1 MTVAVEAGPRRAPS
15 GARSG
20 ALLAAASAGS
30 IVANYVFLLAAAR
43 VLGSDQY
50 GSLAALLGLL
60 SVVLI
65 PAAALQMAVSREIS
79 RRVASGEQAG
89 ANAFATTTLRLA
101 ALATAPLV
109 AIAFALAV
117 PLAHLLHH
125 STGVVFLTEATLSTA
140 LIFPVAIGCLQ
151 GFQRFHALAA
161 MYAFPLLV
169 RLVVFAGLAAAGYR
183 LGGAIIATFVGAV
196 AATALALALVRVPR
210 RSKTAVPRAE
220 LRSFLTYLG
229 PVAVG
234 LVGIALVT
242 HVDILIVKARFSG
255 DDAGAYGAASA
266 FARVA
271 FFLPATILA
280 VLFPRTAARQARG
293 EETEDILGRSLL
305 ATAAFCGLLA
315 LFYAAAGEG
324 LVSTTLGPASRRAGA
339 CLLRSRSRSG
349 FTRSRTSS
357 SATTSHAARHATRGS
372 WRRRS

>member
-1 MTVAVEAGPRRAPS
+1 MTVAVERGPRRAPS

-101 ALATAPLV
+101 ALAPAP
-109 AIAFALAV
+109 
-117 PLAHLLHH
+117 
-125 STGVVFLTEATLSTA
+125 
-140 LIFPVAIGCLQ
+140 
-151 GFQRFHALAA
+151 
-161 MYAFPLLV
+161 
-169 RLVVFAGLAAAGYR
+169 
-183 LGGAIIATFVGAV
+183 
-196 AATALALALVRVPR
+196 LVRVPR
-210 RSKTAVPRAE
+210 RSQTAVPRAE
-220 LRSFLTYLG
+220 LRSFLAYLG

-315 LFYAAAGEG
+315 LFYEAAGPGLVTTTFGSDFAAGGGILAPFALAIGLFSLANVLVGYHLSRGETRYAWIVAAGVVAQVVVLALVPTSLEAVVWANVIVAAAL
-324 LVSTTLGPASRRAGA
+324 LVAHELFVESSIPAVRAGF
-339 CLLRSRSRSG
+339 R
-349 FTRSRTSS
+349 
-357 SATTSHAARHATRGS
+357 
-372 WRRRS
+372 